1 MVNTAWLF
9 PGQGS
14 QYVGMGSA
22 WYARFDGAKALFEEA
37 SDVAGY
43 DMKALCFEGS
53 AARLSRT
60 SFTQP
65 ALLTASVLASRVY
78 LYEIGLE
85 PRYSAGHSLG
95 EYSALVSSGVLSFA
109 EALGLV
115 IQRGKFMEEAAE
127 AGIGSMIAVRTN
139 DQLMLEELCRRYS
152 AAGQPAAI
160 AGYNSGSQLVVSGHR
175 NAVASAA
182 EELERLG
189 VEVTRLAVSG
199 PFHSVLMQPAAE
211 SLEEALNNVTFRD
224 GRWPVISNTTG
235 LPYPDAQAIRRG
247 LVDQMTTPVKWLQTV
262 QFLAEEGIELAVE
275 LGPRTVLKNL
285 TRDSSEQIRPYAYE
299 READAEQLAELYPV
313 RLFIEEGYSAAV
325 SAPNANWNEEEYAQG
340 VLEPVRRV
348 REMLNAYT
356 ESGGSVRDAYG
367 LRQDVLECVHR
378 VLRTKKV
385 SDKEQNETIRRLLTS
400 SFTKKLVTQG

>member
-1 MVNTAWLF
+1 MVTTAWLF

-14 QYVGMGSA
+14 QYVGMGAA
-22 WYARFDGAKALFEEA
+22 WYARYDGAKALFEEA
-37 SDVAGY
+37 SDLAGY
-43 DMKALCFEGS
+43 DMKSLCFEGS

-65 ALLTASVLASRVY
+65 ALLTVSVLASRVY
-78 LYEIGLE
+78 LHEIGIE

-95 EYSALVSSGVLSFA
+95 EYSALVSSGVLTFA

-127 AGIGSMIAVRTN
+127 AGLGSMIAVRSS
-139 DQLMLEELCRRYS
+139 DQAMLEELCRRHS
-152 AAGQPAAI
+152 SDGQPAAI

-189 VEVTRLAVSG
+189 IEVTRLAVSG

-211 SLEEALNNVTFRD
+211 SLEEALNKVTFKE
-224 GRWPVISNTTG
+224 GRWAVISNTTA
-235 LPYPDAQAIRRG
+235 LPYPDAAAIRQG

-262 QFLAEEGIELAVE
+262 RFLEKEGVELAVE

-285 TRDSSEQIRPYAYE
+285 TRDSSGQIRPYAYD
-299 READAEQLAELYPV
+299 READAESLADLFPV
-313 RLFIEEGYSAAV
+313 RQFIEAGFSAAV

-340 VLEPVRRV
+340 VLEPVRRM
-348 REMLNAYT
+348 REMLSSYT
-356 ESGGSVRDAYG
+356 EMNGSVRDAYG
-367 LRQDVLECVHR
+367 LRQDVKECVR
-378 VLRTKKV
+378 QVLRTKKV
-385 SDKEQNETIRRLLTS
+385 SEKEQEETIRRLFTD
-400 SFTKKLVTQG
+400 SFTKSL